1 MLAAVCS
8 WVCSCAGTTPAG
20 TPEKKTTIRWA
31 SPFKPGHTLVETG
44 NQFKEI
50 LEKSSGGRLLVE
62 VQAGVGSEEDIN
74 DWCSQGKVEM
84 QATGGRPLEVS
95 APQYFFF
102 NAPYVMKDFDHF
114 MRVWQGSLGKQAREL
129 VEKNG
134 NQKYLGIVYRGL
146 RQTTS
151 KKPLYTPAD
160 FYMLKLRLPTVKTWI
175 AVWKE
180 IGTDPVPIPL
190 PDLYAS
196 LKDGKAQAS
205 EGDLPQIA
213 SFKLNEVQNY
223 LTLTNHLVQTGG
235 VLINKAFFDGLPK
248 ADQDLVVKAV
258 AQATDWANEG
268 IKKEEKKLLIELQRK
283 GMQVVIPDADSLREK
298 GKPAVEQ
305 LFKTEWPVHDV
316 GGSSGPV
323 AGWFKNGACF
333 STPCPGGRMA
343 SSDEIREKERRVR
356 EFMGVKGP
364 ARRCSSS
371 GRPIF
376 HG

>member
-1 MLAAVCS
+1 MKNSRLIVLLILTAVCTLI
-8 WVCSCAGTTPAG
+8 CSCAGINSAATS
-20 TPEKKTTIRWA
+20 EKKTTIRWA

-44 NQFKEI
+44 NTFKEI
-50 LEKSSGGRLLVE
+50 VAKESGGRLQVE
-62 VQAGVGSEEDIN
+62 VQAGVGSEEEIN
-74 DWCSQGKVEM
+74 DWCSLGKVEM

-180 IGTDPVPIPL
+180 IGTDPIPIPL

-248 ADQDLVVKAV
+248 ADQELIVKAV
-258 AQATDWANEG
+258 AQAADWANEG

-305 LFKTEWPVHDV
+305 LFKTEWPVTTWAAV
-316 GGSSGPV
+316 L
-323 AGWFKNGACF
+323 AQ
-333 STPCPGGRMA
+333 
-343 SSDEIREKERRVR
+343 
-356 EFMGVKGP
+356 
-364 ARRCSSS
+364 
-371 GRPIF
+371 
-376 HG
+376 

>member
-1 MLAAVCS
+1 MKSPKIVVLVMLVAVCS
-8 WVCSCAGTTPAG
+8 WVCSCAGTTP
-20 TPEKKTTIRWA
+20 TVTTEKKTAIRWA

-44 NQFKEI
+44 NKFKEI
-50 LEKSSGGRLLVE
+50 VEKGSGGRLRVE

-235 VLINKAFFDGLPK
+235 VLINKAFFDGLPT

-268 IKKEEKKLLIELQRK
+268 IKKDEKKLLIELQRK

-305 LFKTEWPVHDV
+305 LFKTEWPVTTWAEV
-316 GGSSGPV
+316 L
-323 AGWFKNGACF
+323 AQ
-333 STPCPGGRMA
+333 
-343 SSDEIREKERRVR
+343 
-356 EFMGVKGP
+356 
-364 ARRCSSS
+364 
-371 GRPIF
+371 
-376 HG
+376 

>member
-1 MLAAVCS
+1 MKGSKIVVLVMLAAVCI

-84 QATGGRPLEVS
+84 QATGGRALEVA

-248 ADQDLVVKAV
+248 ADQELIVKAV

-283 GMQVVIPDADSLREK
+283 GMQVVVPDADSLREK

-305 LFKTEWPVHDV
+305 LFKTEWPVTTWAEV
-316 GGSSGPV
+316 L
-323 AGWFKNGACF
+323 AQ
-333 STPCPGGRMA
+333 
-343 SSDEIREKERRVR
+343 
-356 EFMGVKGP
+356 
-364 ARRCSSS
+364 
-371 GRPIF
+371 
-376 HG
+376 

>member
-1 MLAAVCS
+1 MSPSAQS
-8 WVCSCAGTTPAG
+8 GN
-20 TPEKKTTIRWA
+20 KTTLRWA

-44 NQFKEI
+44 YKFKEI
-50 LEKSSGGRLLVE
+50 VEKGSSGRIGVE
-62 VQAGVGSEEDIN
+62 VQAGVGSEEEIN

-114 MRVWQGSLGKQAREL
+114 MRVWQGPLGNQAREQ

-134 NQKYLGIVYRGL
+134 NQKYLGIAYRGL

-180 IGTDPVPIPL
+180 IGTDPVPVPL
-190 PDLYAS
+190 PELYAS
-196 LKDGKAQAS
+196 LKGGKAQAS

-213 SFKLNEVQNY
+213 SFKLSEVQTH

-235 VLINKAFFDGLPK
+235 VLINKAFFDRLPRE
-248 ADQDLVVKAV
+248 DQDLIVKAA
-258 AQATDWANEG
+258 AQACAWSNEG
-268 IKKEEKKLLIELQRK
+268 IKKEEKKLLIELQRR
-283 GMQVVIPDADSLREK
+283 GMQVVVPDADSLREK
-298 GKPAVEQ
+298 GRPAVEQ
-305 LFKTEWPVHDV
+305 LFKTEWPVTTWAEV
-316 GGSSGPV
+316 LSQ
-323 AGWFKNGACF
+323 
-333 STPCPGGRMA
+333 
-343 SSDEIREKERRVR
+343 
-356 EFMGVKGP
+356 
-364 ARRCSSS
+364 
-371 GRPIF
+371 
-376 HG
+376 

>member
-1 MLAAVCS
+1 MKGSKIIVLGMLAAVCS
-8 WVCSCAGTTPAG
+8 WVWGCAGMAPTAA
-20 TPEKKTTIRWA
+20 PEKKTTIRWA

-44 NQFKEI
+44 NKFKEI
-50 LEKSSGGRLLVE
+50 VEKGSGGRLAVE
-62 VQAGVGSEEDIN
+62 VQAGVGSEEEIN

-114 MRVWQGSLGKQAREL
+114 MRVWRGKLGQQARER
-129 VEKNG
+129 VEANG

-160 FYMLKLRLPTVKTWI
+160 VYMLKLRLPTVKTWI

-180 IGTDPVPIPL
+180 IGADPVPIPL
-190 PDLYAS
+190 PELYAS
-196 LKDGKAQAS
+196 LKEGKAQAS

-235 VLINKAFFDGLPK
+235 VLINRAFFAGLSKP
-248 ADQDLVVKAV
+248 DQELIVEAA

-283 GMQVVIPDADSLREK
+283 GMQAVVPDADALREK

-305 LFKTEWPVHDV
+305 LFKTEWPVTTWADV
-316 GGSSGPV
+316 L
-323 AGWFKNGACF
+323 
-333 STPCPGGRMA
+333 TQ
-343 SSDEIREKERRVR
+343 
-356 EFMGVKGP
+356 
-364 ARRCSSS
+364 
-371 GRPIF
+371 
-376 HG
+376 

>member
-1 MLAAVCS
+1 MKGSKIVVLVMLAAVCI

-190 PDLYAS
+190 PELYAS

-248 ADQDLVVKAV
+248 ADQELIVKAV
-258 AQATDWANEG
+258 AQASDWANEG

-305 LFKTEWPVHDV
+305 LFKTEWPVTTWAEV
-316 GGSSGPV
+316 L
-323 AGWFKNGACF
+323 AQ
-333 STPCPGGRMA
+333 
-343 SSDEIREKERRVR
+343 
-356 EFMGVKGP
+356 
-364 ARRCSSS
+364 
-371 GRPIF
+371 
-376 HG
+376 

>member
-1 MLAAVCS
+1 MKSPKIVVLMMLVAVCS
-8 WVCSCAGTTPAG
+8 WVCSCAGTSPTG
-20 TPEKKTTIRWA
+20 TPEKTTTIRWA

-44 NQFKEI
+44 NKFKEI
-50 LEKSSGGRLLVE
+50 VEKGGGGRLRVE

-74 DWCSQGKVEM
+74 DGCSQGKVEM

-129 VEKNG
+129 VEKKG

-235 VLINKAFFDGLPK
+235 VLINKSFFDGLPK
-248 ADQDLVVKAV
+248 ADQDLIVKAA
-258 AQATDWANEG
+258 AQASDWTNEG

-305 LFKTEWPVHDV
+305 LFKTEWPVTTWAEV
-316 GGSSGPV
+316 L
-323 AGWFKNGACF
+323 AQ
-333 STPCPGGRMA
+333 
-343 SSDEIREKERRVR
+343 
-356 EFMGVKGP
+356 
-364 ARRCSSS
+364 
-371 GRPIF
+371 
-376 HG
+376 